1 MESVSDR
8 GEGKP
13 GYLSYGE
20 FNCRLLLQ
28 LSAWTIH
35 AVIKWVVRG
44 SPPNARIVILCVMV
58 FCQVPGR
65 ATWVLRLQPCSWAPI
80 WPSSFHGLQFA
91 GAEGKPWV
99 SWSRVCDSQLTEGR
113 HSGSHTNW
121 CFMFT
126 YPDILT
132 AWTLIAR
139 NGFKILPP
147 GNRTT
152 PRTPYV

>member
-65 ATWVLRLQPCSWAPI
+65 ATWVLRLQPCSWAPD
-80 WPSSFHGLQFA
+80 PPAFTVCSLQVQRGSPGWA
-91 GAEGKPWV
+91 GH
-99 SWSRVCDSQLTEGR
+99 VCDSQLTEGR

-132 AWTLIAR
+132 LITR

-147 GNRTT
+147 ENRTT